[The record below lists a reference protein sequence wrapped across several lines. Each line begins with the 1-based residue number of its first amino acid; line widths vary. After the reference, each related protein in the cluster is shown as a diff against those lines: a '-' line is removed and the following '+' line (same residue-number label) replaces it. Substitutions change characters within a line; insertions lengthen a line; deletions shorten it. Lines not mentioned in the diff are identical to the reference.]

1 MAKVYRTAKG
11 QTLDIGSLLLQNENT
26 RAVGNMG
33 VNARGD
39 KINSENQIIKSRN
52 EQMASQY
59 SKIHKKQ
66 NLVKDEPVYKN
77 ANEAKAAKPSVKA
90 PSVKNNTIPDTV
102 NVQETVSST
111 VIEPEAVVTEAVV
124 TEPEPQKVVAS
135 GLAGAIAKA
144 RSVEQHEEKT
154 ARQLQQEQEGVKR
167 I

>member
-39 KINSENQIIKSRN
+39 KINSGNDVIQGRN
-52 EQMASQY
+52 EQMSQHY
-59 SKIHKKQ
+59 GKMYNKTVQ
-66 NLVKDEPVYKN
+66 DQPVYKS
-77 ANEAKAAKPSVKA
+77 AKEAEQALKAQSATTKLVEPAPIASAVDDAAKVMAKAEP
-90 PSVKNNTIPDTV
+90 IV
-102 NVQETVSST
+102 N
-111 VIEPEAVVTEAVV
+111 
-124 TEPEPQKVVAS
+124 TEPEPQKVPMT

-144 RSVEQHEEKT
+144 RSVEQEEEKT